1 VSDWSRR
8 RRSSPGESQTDL
20 QADTGRTSGDQGEST
35 TQIVLTHRNSSID
48 FGSTIFNITYHT
60 GPVVMTDLDQDSP
73 TPTRIEGAMIYF
85 VGTDT
90 GGTFTDTVLIDE
102 TGAVTIGKRPRPLRL
117 AG

>member
-1 VSDWSRR
+1 
-8 RRSSPGESQTDL
+8 
-20 QADTGRTSGDQGEST
+20 
-35 TQIVLTHRNSSID
+35 VLTHRNSLVDSGASNHHALD
-48 FGSTIFNITYHT
+48 TIYHT
-60 GPVVMTDLDQDSP
+60 GTVLTYLDHDSP